1 MAPRMHVRVH
11 FIKVTNYFQEAELY
25 RATTGEETQ
34 EGLILN
40 ILAPS
45 FLPFTTNYL
54 LNKLKYEMT
63 QLMNELQ
70 MFDGINGG
78 PRKGHDKKTTVA
90 TEVAL
95 GEANLASI
103 SKNNKRNKRNNKKGK
118 TITTA
123 KPAGGAAKSTGEKM
137 VPSPSPPLS
146 VSTTPLSD
154 PAAATSVGKSCKS
167 KACKKV
173 FSLSHEHPMV
183 FPDISADIVAPPSEV
198 VVPSRS
204 KDHSPLPFDSSLE
217 ARAKSKSVSSS
228 SKVAAAG
235 LLKLPLK
242 PSQSKKN
249 SVTPKR
255 KLGSDASLSPLSAAK
270 KKLKAHPP
278 SLSSSESDPEEE
290 KSESEATHDTTLS
303 DETLPENAESEAES
317 DEPEEEDI
325 VPSEQ
330 EAESDSEKIASPL
343 TSKAKGKKPISGS
356 TPSPKRSGVNFKPYS
371 SIFCYNDN
379 ARDMVLYAQRKFIIE
394 RNYVLSDHRPFGVL
408 TMLQDRQ
415 WTGSLVKFSGF
426 VDRIVKEFYANLTNE
441 IIEPSSPLYNKVFV
455 RGHWFS
461 FSPQDIALAL
471 HLPLDVKDDVDG
483 ASLNKDMVITEL
495 VGQKMVW
502 PSNTVISVSNLT
514 YTYAVLHKFATTNWK
529 PTSHTATISIDMAS
543 FLYKVGTGIGI
554 NLASVIHDQ
563 IIGFRKGNRQKKD
576 LQRDQEDLVAPTTAA
591 SYKASAPPTEA
602 TAAPSSKKVKPQSL
616 KIASDDIPHASSSVA
631 TDSGLVATEIAAVR
645 ASIDSLTTRVMSI
658 EGLQRFVLE
667 VVQSLSKDPVV

>member
-1 MAPRMHVRVH
+1 MVR
-11 FIKVTNYFQEAELY
+11 TRGA
-25 RATTGEETQ
+25 
-34 EGLILN
+34 
-40 ILAPS
+40 S
-45 FLPFTTNYL
+45 S
-54 LNKLKYEMT
+54 
-63 QLMNELQ
+63 
-70 MFDGINGG
+70 
-78 PRKGHDKKTTVA
+78 KKTPV
-90 TEVAL
+90 
-95 GEANLASI
+95 SQSRKI
-103 SKNNKRNKRNNKKGK
+103 
-118 TITTA
+118 
-123 KPAGGAAKSTGEKM
+123 
-137 VPSPSPPLS
+137 PSPSPPPS
-146 VSTTPLSD
+146 VSTAPLSV
-154 PAAATSVGKSCKS
+154 PAAPTSVGKSCKS
-167 KACKKV
+167 KARKKV
-173 FSLSHEHPMV
+173 FLLSHEHPMV
-183 FPDISADIVAPPSEV
+183 FPNISADIDAPPSEV
-198 VVPSRS
+198 VVPSQA

-217 ARAKSKSVSSS
+217 ARVKSKSVSPS
-228 SKVAAAG
+228 SKAAAAG

-255 KLGSDASLSPLSAAK
+255 KLGLDASLSPLSAAK

-303 DETLPENAESEAES
+303 DESVPDNAESEAES
-317 DEPEEEDI
+317 DEPEKEDI

-330 EAESDSEKIASPL
+330 EAESDSDHIASPL

-356 TPSPKRSGVNFKPYS
+356 TPSPKHSGVNFKPYS

-379 ARDMVLYAQRKFIIE
+379 ARDTVLYAQRKFIIE
-394 RNYVLSDHRPFGVL
+394 RNYVLSDHHPFGVL

-426 VDRIVKEFYANLTNE
+426 VDRIVKHFYANLTNE

-471 HLPLDVKDDVDG
+471 HLPLPVDG
-483 ASLNKDMVITEL
+483 ASLDKDMVITEL

-514 YTYAVLHKFATTNWK
+514 YTYAVLHKFAITNWK
-529 PTSHTATISIDMAS
+529 PTSHTTTISFDMAS
-543 FLYKVGTGIGI
+543 LLYKVGTGLSI

-563 IIGFRKGNRQKKD
+563 IIGFRKGNRKNLNLPFPQVIYKVLSMQKKD
-576 LQRDQEDLVAPTTAA
+576 LQRDQVDLVAPTTAA

-645 ASIDSLTTRVMSI
+645 ASVDSLTARVMSL
-658 EGLQRFVLE
+658 EGLQRSVLE
-667 VVQSLSKDPVV
+667 AVQSLSKDPVV

>member
-1 MAPRMHVRVH
+1 MVRTRGASSKKIPVS
-11 FIKVTNYFQEAELY
+11 Q
-25 RATTGEETQ
+25 
-34 EGLILN
+34 
-40 ILAPS
+40 S
-45 FLPFTTNYL
+45 
-54 LNKLKYEMT
+54 
-63 QLMNELQ
+63 
-70 MFDGINGG
+70 
-78 PRKGHDKKTTVA
+78 RK
-90 TEVAL
+90 
-95 GEANLASI
+95 
-103 SKNNKRNKRNNKKGK
+103 
-118 TITTA
+118 
-123 KPAGGAAKSTGEKM
+123 

-146 VSTTPLSD
+146 VSTAPLSV
-154 PAAATSVGKSCKS
+154 PTAPTSVGKSCKS
-167 KACKKV
+167 KARKKV

-198 VVPSRS
+198 VVPSRA
-204 KDHSPLPFDSSLE
+204 KDHSPLLFDSSLE
-217 ARAKSKSVSSS
+217 ARAKSKFVSSS
-228 SKVAAAG
+228 SKAAAAG

-255 KLGSDASLSPLSAAK
+255 KLGLDASLSPLSAAK

-278 SLSSSESDPEEE
+278 SLSSSES
-290 KSESEATHDTTLS
+290 EATHDTTLS
-303 DETLPENAESEAES
+303 DETVPDIVESKTES
-317 DEPEEEDI
+317 DEPEKEDTI
-325 VPSEQ
+325 PSEQ
-330 EAESDSEKIASPL
+330 EAESDSDHIASPL
-343 TSKAKGKKPISGS
+343 PSKAKGKKPISGS
-356 TPSPKRSGVNFKPYS
+356 TPSPKHSGVNFKPYS

-461 FSPQDIALAL
+461 CSPQDIALAL
-471 HLPLDVKDDVDG
+471 HLPLDVEDDVDG
-483 ASLNKDMVITEL
+483 AALDKDMVITEL

-529 PTSHTATISIDMAS
+529 PTSHTATISFDMAS
-543 FLYKVGTGIGI
+543 FLYKVGTGLGI

-563 IIGFRKGNRQKKD
+563 IIGFRKGNRKNLNLPFPQVIYKVLSMQKKD

-616 KIASDDIPHASSSVA
+616 KISSADIPHASSSVA

-645 ASIDSLTTRVMSI
+645 ASVDSMTARVMSI
-658 EGLQRFVLE
+658 EGLQCSMLE

>member
-1 MAPRMHVRVH
+1 MVRTRGASSKKIPVS
-11 FIKVTNYFQEAELY
+11 Q
-25 RATTGEETQ
+25 
-34 EGLILN
+34 
-40 ILAPS
+40 S
-45 FLPFTTNYL
+45 
-54 LNKLKYEMT
+54 
-63 QLMNELQ
+63 
-70 MFDGINGG
+70 
-78 PRKGHDKKTTVA
+78 RK
-90 TEVAL
+90 
-95 GEANLASI
+95 
-103 SKNNKRNKRNNKKGK
+103 
-118 TITTA
+118 
-123 KPAGGAAKSTGEKM
+123 
-137 VPSPSPPLS
+137 VPSPSPPPS
-146 VSTTPLSD
+146 VSTAPLSV
-154 PAAATSVGKSCKS
+154 PTAPTSVGKSCKS
-167 KACKKV
+167 KARKKV

-198 VVPSRS
+198 VVPSQA

-228 SKVAAAG
+228 SKAAAAG

-255 KLGSDASLSPLSAAK
+255 KLGLDASLSPLSAAK

-278 SLSSSESDPEEE
+278 SLSSSESDPEED

-303 DETLPENAESEAES
+303 DETVPDIAESEAES
-317 DEPEEEDI
+317 DEPEKEDTI
-325 VPSEQ
+325 PSEQ
-330 EAESDSEKIASPL
+330 EAESDSDHIASPL
-343 TSKAKGKKPISGS
+343 PSKAKGKKPISGS
-356 TPSPKRSGVNFKPYS
+356 TPSPKHSGVNFKPYS

-379 ARDMVLYAQRKFIIE
+379 VRDMVLYAQRKFIIE

-426 VDRIVKEFYANLTNE
+426 VDRIVKEFYANITNE

-471 HLPLDVKDDVDG
+471 HLPLTVEDDVDG
-483 ASLNKDMVITEL
+483 ASLDKDMVITEL
-495 VGQKMVW
+495 
-502 PSNTVISVSNLT
+502 
-514 YTYAVLHKFATTNWK
+514 FATTNWK
-529 PTSHTATISIDMAS
+529 PTSHTATISFDMAS
-543 FLYKVGTGIGI
+543 FLYKVGTGLGI

-563 IIGFRKGNRQKKD
+563 IIGFRKGNRKNLNLPFPHVIYQVLSMQKND
-576 LQRDQEDLVAPTTAA
+576 LQRAQEDLVAPTTAA

-645 ASIDSLTTRVMSI
+645 ASVDSLTARVMSI
-658 EGLQRFVLE
+658 EGLQRSVLE
-667 VVQSLSKDPVV
+667 AIQSLSNDPVV

>member
-1 MAPRMHVRVH
+1 MVR
-11 FIKVTNYFQEAELY
+11 TRGA
-25 RATTGEETQ
+25 
-34 EGLILN
+34 
-40 ILAPS
+40 S
-45 FLPFTTNYL
+45 S
-54 LNKLKYEMT
+54 
-63 QLMNELQ
+63 
-70 MFDGINGG
+70 
-78 PRKGHDKKTTVA
+78 KKTLV
-90 TEVAL
+90 
-95 GEANLASI
+95 SQSQKI
-103 SKNNKRNKRNNKKGK
+103 
-118 TITTA
+118 
-123 KPAGGAAKSTGEKM
+123 
-137 VPSPSPPLS
+137 PSPSPPPS
-146 VSTTPLSD
+146 VSTTPLSV
-154 PAAATSVGKSCKS
+154 PAAPTSVGKSCKS
-167 KACKKV
+167 KARKKV
-173 FSLSHEHPMV
+173 FSLSHEYPMV
-183 FPDISADIVAPPSEV
+183 FPDISADIEAPPSKV
-198 VVPSRS
+198 VVPSRA

-217 ARAKSKSVSSS
+217 ARAKSKSFSSS
-228 SKVAAAG
+228 SKAAAAG

-255 KLGSDASLSPLSAAK
+255 KLGLDASLSPLSAAK

-303 DETLPENAESEAES
+303 DESVPDNAESEAES
-317 DEPEEEDI
+317 DEPEKEDI

-330 EAESDSEKIASPL
+330 EAESDSDHIASPL

-356 TPSPKRSGVNFKPYS
+356 TPSPKHSGVNFKPYS

-394 RNYVLSDHRPFGVL
+394 RNYVLSDHRPIGVL

-415 WTGSLVKFSGF
+415 WTDSLVKFSGF

-471 HLPLDVKDDVDG
+471 HLPLAVEDNVDG
-483 ASLNKDMVITEL
+483 ASLDKDMVITEL

-529 PTSHTATISIDMAS
+529 PTSHTATISFDMAS
-543 FLYKVGTGIGI
+543 FLYKVGTGLSV

-563 IIGFRKGNRQKKD
+563 IIGFRKGNRKNLNLPFPQVIYKVLSMQKKD

-616 KIASDDIPHASSSVA
+616 KISSDDIPHASSSVA

-645 ASIDSLTTRVMSI
+645 ASVDSLTARVMSL
-658 EGLQRFVLE
+658 EGLQRSVLE
-667 VVQSLSKDPVV
+667 AVQSLSKDPVV

>member
-1 MAPRMHVRVH
+1 MVR
-11 FIKVTNYFQEAELY
+11 TRGA
-25 RATTGEETQ
+25 
-34 EGLILN
+34 
-40 ILAPS
+40 S
-45 FLPFTTNYL
+45 S
-54 LNKLKYEMT
+54 
-63 QLMNELQ
+63 
-70 MFDGINGG
+70 
-78 PRKGHDKKTTVA
+78 KKTPV
-90 TEVAL
+90 
-95 GEANLASI
+95 SQSRKI
-103 SKNNKRNKRNNKKGK
+103 
-118 TITTA
+118 
-123 KPAGGAAKSTGEKM
+123 
-137 VPSPSPPLS
+137 PSPSPPPS
-146 VSTTPLSD
+146 VSTAPLSV

-167 KACKKV
+167 KARKKV

-198 VVPSRS
+198 VVPSRA

-255 KLGSDASLSPLSAAK
+255 KLGLDASPSPLSTAK

-278 SLSSSESDPEEE
+278 SPSSSESDPEED
-290 KSESEATHDTTLS
+290 KSESEVTHDTTLS
-303 DETLPENAESEAES
+303 DETVPDIAESEAES
-317 DEPEEEDI
+317 DEPEKEDI
-325 VPSEQ
+325 IPSEQ
-330 EAESDSEKIASPL
+330 EAESDSDHIASPL
-343 TSKAKGKKPISGS
+343 PSKAKGKKPISGS
-356 TPSPKRSGVNFKPYS
+356 TPSPKHSGVNFKPYS
-371 SIFCYNDN
+371 SIFFYNDN

-415 WTGSLVKFSGF
+415 WTGSLVKYSGF
-426 VDRIVKEFYANLTNE
+426 VDRIVKELYANLTNE

-471 HLPLDVKDDVDG
+471 HLPLDVEDDVDG
-483 ASLNKDMVITEL
+483 ASLDKDMVITEL

-529 PTSHTATISIDMAS
+529 PTSHTATISFDMAS
-543 FLYKVGTGIGI
+543 FLYKVGTGLGI
-554 NLASVIHDQ
+554 IWLRLFMIKSL
-563 IIGFRKGNRQKKD
+563 GFAKKKD
-576 LQRDQEDLVAPTTAA
+576 LQRDQEDLVAPTTAT

-616 KIASDDIPHASSSVA
+616 KIASADIPHASSSVA
-631 TDSGLVATEIAAVR
+631 TDLGLVATEIAAVR
-645 ASIDSLTTRVMSI
+645 ASVDSLTARVMTI
-658 EGLQRFVLE
+658 EGLQRSVLE
-667 VVQSLSKDPVV
+667 AVQSLSKDPVV

>member
-1 MAPRMHVRVH
+1 MVRTRGASSKKIPVS
-11 FIKVTNYFQEAELY
+11 Q
-25 RATTGEETQ
+25 
-34 EGLILN
+34 
-40 ILAPS
+40 S
-45 FLPFTTNYL
+45 
-54 LNKLKYEMT
+54 
-63 QLMNELQ
+63 
-70 MFDGINGG
+70 
-78 PRKGHDKKTTVA
+78 RK
-90 TEVAL
+90 
-95 GEANLASI
+95 
-103 SKNNKRNKRNNKKGK
+103 
-118 TITTA
+118 
-123 KPAGGAAKSTGEKM
+123 
-137 VPSPSPPLS
+137 VPSPSPPPS
-146 VSTTPLSD
+146 VSTVPLSV
-154 PAAATSVGKSCKS
+154 PTTPTSVGKSCKS
-167 KACKKV
+167 KARKKV

-198 VVPSRS
+198 VVPSQA
-204 KDHSPLPFDSSLE
+204 KDHSPLTFDSSLE

-228 SKVAAAG
+228 SKAAAAG

-249 SVTPKR
+249 YVTPKR
-255 KLGSDASLSPLSAAK
+255 KLGLDASLSPLSAAK

-278 SLSSSESDPEEE
+278 SLSSSKSDPEED
-290 KSESEATHDTTLS
+290 KSESEASHDTTLS
-303 DETLPENAESEAES
+303 DETVPDIVESEAES
-317 DEPEEEDI
+317 DEPEKEDTI
-325 VPSEQ
+325 PSEQ
-330 EAESDSEKIASPL
+330 EAESDSDHIASPL
-343 TSKAKGKKPISGS
+343 PSKAKGKKPISGS
-356 TPSPKRSGVNFKPYS
+356 TPSPKHSGVNFKPYS

-394 RNYVLSDHRPFGVL
+394 RNYVLGDHRPFGVL

-471 HLPLDVKDDVDG
+471 HLPLDVEEDVDG
-483 ASLNKDMVITEL
+483 ASLDKDMVITEL

-529 PTSHTATISIDMAS
+529 PTSHTATISFDMAS
-543 FLYKVGTGIGI
+543 FLYKVGTGLGI

-563 IIGFRKGNRQKKD
+563 IIGFHKGNRKNLNLPFPQVIYKVLSMQKKD

-602 TAAPSSKKVKPQSL
+602 TAAPSSKKVKLQSL
-616 KIASDDIPHASSSVA
+616 KISSAGIPHASSSAA
-631 TDSGLVATEIAAVR
+631 TDSGLVATEIADVR
-645 ASIDSLTTRVMSI
+645 AFVDSLTARVMSI
-658 EGLQRFVLE
+658 EGLQRSVLE
-667 VVQSLSKDPVV
+667 AVQSLSKDPVV